1 MTKVI
6 AHRGASLRAPEN
18 TMAAFRLALEQGADG
33 VELDVQMTRD
43 GELVVIHDETLDR
56 TSSGSGYL
64 FQRNYAEI
72 KGIDAG
78 GWFSPEFAGES
89 IPRLSDVLDLMQGSH
104 RTLNIELKTGMVIY
118 DGIEQQLVSLLS
130 RYRGIDVIISSFNH
144 YSLRTLK
151 SLAPELPIGALYM
164 EGLVE
169 PWLYAERLNA
179 YSLHPL
185 YINIIPELL
194 TGCRNAGIALFP
206 WTVDKPEDMK
216 RMLLAKV
223 DAVITN
229 DPMTLLSLRRSM
241 A

>member
-1 MTKVI
+1 M
-6 AHRGASLRAPEN
+6 LAPEN

-33 VELDVQMTRD
+33 IELDVQMTRD

-64 FQRNYAEI
+64 FQRSYAEI
-72 KGIDAG
+72 KSIDAG
-78 GWFSPEFAGES
+78 SWFSTEFAGES
-89 IPRLSDVLDLMQGSH
+89 IPRLNDVLDLMQGSQ
-104 RTLNIELKTGMVIY
+104 RTLNIELKTGMVLY

-130 RYRGIDVIISSFNH
+130 CYSGIDVVISSFNH

-151 SLAPELPIGALYM
+151 SLAPELAIGALYM

-169 PWLYAERLNA
+169 PWLYAKRLNA

-185 YINIIPELL
+185 YLNIIPELL

-241 A
+241 E